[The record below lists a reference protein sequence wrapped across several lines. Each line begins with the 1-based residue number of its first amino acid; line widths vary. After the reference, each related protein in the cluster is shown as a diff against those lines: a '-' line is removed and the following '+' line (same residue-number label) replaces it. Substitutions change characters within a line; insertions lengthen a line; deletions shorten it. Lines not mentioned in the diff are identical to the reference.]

1 VAPDE
6 PPAHARRAAPI
17 QKIVPTMTVLL
28 SRLRRLALAGAC
40 AASALAAWPAFAADD
55 PYLWLEERRGER
67 ALAWVRERNAETR
80 AQLEADPLF
89 RPLRDQFV
97 QALTARDR
105 IPEVTRH
112 GDALYNLW
120 RDERNPRGLW
130 RRTTLAEFLKRE
142 PAWETVLDVDA
153 LGAAENESWVF
164 ARANCLGPAHRRC
177 LISLS
182 RGGSD
187 AVVVREFDT
196 QRKRFVDD
204 GFTLPEARS
213 FVDWIDADTI
223 YVATD
228 FGPGTLTA
236 SGYPRQVKRLARGQS
251 LAQARPVFEGRPD
264 DVGSFVQVDRTP
276 GHARTLFTR
285 VIRGDD
291 SELHLLRAGG
301 RLELLP
307 KPIDADATFWR
318 ERVLLRLRSDLADG
332 EQRWPK
338 GSLLI
343 ADADAFVA
351 GRARWQ
357 ALFTPT
363 ETRSLD
369 GFALTRSQVLVLQ
382 LDNVASRLEAWR
394 PVQGRWVG
402 RTLRV
407 PGPGT
412 LKVKALADTTRR
424 HDTLAEHFL
433 LDYRDFLT
441 PESLLLGRT
450 GTPVLQTIKARA
462 AHFDASGMKVEQQH
476 ATSKDGTRVP
486 YFIVWPKGAGAG
498 DGAHPTLLY
507 GYGGFE
513 VPMQPFYSA
522 GVGRGWLARGGVFVL
537 ANVRG
542 GGEFGPAWHQA
553 ALKTNRQRSF
563 DDFIAVAE
571 DLIARKVTTP
581 YRLGIAGG
589 SNGGLLVGAVMLQ
602 RPALFNAVV
611 AQVPLLDMKRY
622 HLLPTGASWMGEYG
636 NPDDPAD
643 WAAIG
648 AYSPYQNLRA
658 DRRLPKLLLTTS
670 TRDDR
675 VHPAHARKMAAR
687 MRELGHPVLLHE
699 ALEGGHAGGADALQR
714 ADTLALEYTFLWQQL
729 GGADAKP

>member
-1 VAPDE
+1 MATP
-6 PPAHARRAAPI
+6 
-17 QKIVPTMTVLL
+17 LL
-28 SRLRRLALAGAC
+28 NAAC
-40 AASALAAWPAFAADD
+40 AVLIALVPAAAQAADD
-55 PYLWLEERRGER
+55 PYLWLEELRGER
-67 ALAWVRERNAETR
+67 AIAWVRERNAEAR
-80 AQLEADPLF
+80 AQLENDPLF
-89 RPLRDQFV
+89 KPLRERFV
-97 QALTARDR
+97 EALTARDR

-130 RRTTLAEFLKRE
+130 RRTTLVEFLKPA
-142 PAWETVLDVDA
+142 PAWEAVLDIDA

-164 ARANCLGPAHRRC
+164 KSAACLGPAHRRC
-177 LISLS
+177 LVSLS

-196 QRKRFVDD
+196 RSKRFVPG
-204 GFTLPEARS
+204 GFSLPEART
-213 FVDWIDADTI
+213 FVDWIDDDAI
-223 YVATD
+223 YVASD

-236 SGYPRQVKRLARGQS
+236 SGYPRQVRRLARGQK
-251 LAQARPVFEGRPD
+251 LGDARLVFEGQAD
-264 DVGSFVQVDRTP
+264 DVLVYAQVDRTP
-276 GHARTLFTR
+276 GHARTLFGR
-285 VIRGDD
+285 AIRGDD
-291 SELHLLRAGG
+291 SEVFLHRAGA
-301 RLELLP
+301 RPLALP
-307 KPIDADATFWR
+307 KPIDADLTFWR
-318 ERVLLRLRSDLADG
+318 ERVLLRLRSDLADREG
-332 EQRWPK
+332 RSWPK
-338 GSLLI
+338 GSLLV

-351 GRARWQ
+351 GRPRWQ

-369 GFALTRSQVLVLQ
+369 SFALTRTQVLVLQ

-394 PVQGRWVG
+394 PVQGRWVA
-402 RTLRV
+402 RTLRA

-412 LKVKALADTTRR
+412 IGIRALADPTRR
-424 HDTLAEHFL
+424 QDTLAEHFL
-433 LDYRDFLT
+433 IDYRDFLT

-450 GTPVLQTIKARA
+450 GTETLETIKSRS
-462 AHFDASGMKVEQQH
+462 AHFDAGGMKVEQRH
-476 ATSKDGTRVP
+476 AASRDGTRVP
-486 YFIVWPKGAGAG
+486 YFIIWPKGAAEAG
-498 DGAHPTLLY
+498 GPHPTLLY

-513 VPMQPFYSA
+513 VSMQPFYSA

-537 ANVRG
+537 ANIRG

-553 ALKTNRQRSF
+553 ALKANRQRAF

-571 DLIARKVTTP
+571 DLIAQKVTTP
-581 YRLGIAGG
+581 YKLGIAGG

-602 RPALFNAVV
+602 RPALFNAVL

-622 HLLPTGASWMGEYG
+622 HKLPPGASWMGEFG
-636 NPDDPAD
+636 NPDDAAD
-643 WAAIG
+643 WASIG
-648 AYSPYQNLRA
+648 AWSPYQNLRA

-729 GGADAKP
+729 GSTEARP